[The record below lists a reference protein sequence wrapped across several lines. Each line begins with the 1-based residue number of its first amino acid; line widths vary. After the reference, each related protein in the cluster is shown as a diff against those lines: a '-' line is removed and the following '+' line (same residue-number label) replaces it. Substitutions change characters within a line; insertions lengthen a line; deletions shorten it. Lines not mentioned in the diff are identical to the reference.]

1 MGCEAMRVPPSRRR
15 GLAISRW
22 CRWFVVAADLDLAD
36 RHQRYSFFAAHSV
49 VIHAVV
55 HLV

>member
-1 MGCEAMRVPPSRRR
+1 MVS
-15 GLAISRW
+15 
-22 CRWFVVAADLDLAD
+22 VVAADLDLAD

-49 VIHAVV
+49 AIHAVV